1 MPHLLRDH
9 IETISPLSDEEF
21 DYILSHFVLK
31 KARKHAYLIQEE
43 DYVKYAYFVLK
54 GCLKAFVT
62 DSTTDQDFIFQ
73 FAIEGWWIT
82 DREAFFT
89 RSKARI
95 NVDCLE
101 DCEILGITLE
111 NLEKLASEMHKF
123 EHFLAVRSN
132 RDITSL
138 QKRLQLMIM
147 GNARDRYEKFV
158 LQYPHLINR
167 IPKSYLA
174 SYLGVSRETL
184 SRLNR
189 TGVTNVTKSK

>member
-1 MPHLLRDH
+1 MSHLLRDH
-9 IETISPLSDEEF
+9 IETISPLSNEEF

-31 KARKHAYLIQEE
+31 KVRKHGYLIQEE

-62 DSTTDQDFIFQ
+62 DSKTDQDFIFQ

-89 RSKARI
+89 RSKASI

-101 DCEILGITLE
+101 DCEVLGITLE

-123 EHFLAVRSN
+123 EHYLAVRYN
-132 RDITSL
+132 RDSISF
-138 QKRLQLMIM
+138 QKRLQMMIM
-147 GNARDRYEKFV
+147 GSARDRYEKFA

-167 IPKSYLA
+167 IPKSSIA

-184 SRLNR
+184 SRLKR
-189 TGVTNVTKSK
+189 S